1 MSKFLIFVVVSLLA
15 ALIIYTPNLIRLYKL
30 SNLYN
35 EDTIAYNF
43 INMDEF
49 FFTSDPI
56 AASDDPYFFEESHIK
71 LPETYVLDGKEYNL
85 KEALDY
91 FCTDGLIIL
100 HDDKIL
106 YEQYWNGNDRYS
118 KHISW
123 SVAKSF
129 LSALIGIAL
138 EDGLIDSIEDPP

>member
-1 MSKFLIFVVVSLLA
+1 MTIGWHFDNTYS
-15 ALIIYTPNLIRLYKL
+15 KL
-30 SNLYN
+30 SNTFKEDIKPTPVHDPELIILN
-35 EDTIAYNF
+35 EKLAKDLNLDFSKIEKKMHQIISRNAKF
-43 INMDEF
+43 IR
-49 FFTSDPI
+49 
-56 AASDDPYFFEESHIK
+56 
-71 LPETYVLDGKEYNL
+71 ETWSRE
-85 KEALDY
+85 EALDY

-106 YEQYWNGNDRYS
+106 YEEYWNGNDRYS

-138 EDGLIDSIEDPP
+138 DEGLIDSIEDPATKYLPDFKGTGYE

>member
-1 MSKFLIFVVVSLLA
+1 MSKFLVFIFVALLA
-15 ALIIYTPNLIRLYKL
+15 ALVIYTPNFIRLYKL

-35 EDTIAYNF
+35 EDTIANNF
-43 INMDEF
+43 ISMDEF

-56 AASDDPYFFEESHIK
+56 PASENPHIFEEGFIE
-71 LPETYVLDGKEYNL
+71 LPEIYTLEGKEYNL

-100 HDDKIL
+100 HEDKIL
-106 YEQYWNGNDRYS
+106 YEEYWNGNDRYS

-129 LSALIGIAL
+129 LSALIL
-138 EDGLIDSIEDPP
+138 KT